1 MERRNE
7 RERFRVRAVN
17 SAFARLRRMIPAT
30 AMRNKRVSKLK
41 TLQKAVEYIRS
52 LIYLLHYNDVET

>member
-17 SAFARLRRMIPAT
+17 SAFAILRRMIPAT